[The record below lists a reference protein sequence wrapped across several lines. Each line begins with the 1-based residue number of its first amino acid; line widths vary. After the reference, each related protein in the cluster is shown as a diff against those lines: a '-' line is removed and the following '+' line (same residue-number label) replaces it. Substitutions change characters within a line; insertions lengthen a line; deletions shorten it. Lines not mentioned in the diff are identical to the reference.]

1 VKKKK
6 LKKKPLRVV
15 ADPVGIDAVELTPEL
30 SPETHAALAA
40 AMVAGAQGPLAW
52 QQDRVEVYDDLPAR
66 VAPAR
71 ADELLASAKQERERA
86 EHQLKRTASE
96 ALEDAVEEADL
107 DGFVAIEAADR
118 DGHDVEDTALVALL
132 QDAPSDAP
140 EAPAATQ
147 ALLKG
152 YAVQVA
158 PPSNGNGHATY
169 LDEPSDLAAL
179 LPSRR

>member
-6 LKKKPLRVV
+6 PKKKPLRVV
-15 ADPVGIDAVELTPEL
+15 ADPVINATTVT
-30 SPETHAALAA
+30 PETHAADPVVTPELAA
-40 AMVAGAQGPLAW
+40 IIERDKKQA
-52 QQDRVEVYDDLPAR
+52 
-66 VAPAR
+66 
-71 ADELLASAKQERERA
+71 LLKRA
-86 EHQLKRTASE
+86 ESE

-107 DGFVAIEAADR
+107 DGFVAIEIDDR
-118 DGHDVEDTALVALL
+118 NGHDVEDTLLVALL
-132 QDAPSDAP
+132 QEAPSDAP
-140 EAPAATQ
+140 EAPAAAQ

-152 YAVQVA
+152 HAVQVA